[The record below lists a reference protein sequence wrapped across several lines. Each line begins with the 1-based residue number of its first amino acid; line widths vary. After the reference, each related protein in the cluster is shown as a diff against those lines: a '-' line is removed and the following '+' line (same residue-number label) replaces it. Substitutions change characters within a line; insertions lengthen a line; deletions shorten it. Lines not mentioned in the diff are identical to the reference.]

1 MSNEHSQTEYHVCRE
16 GHGVPVRFMQS
27 HVLQLCSPNHL
38 FYILQR
44 GVEEAF
50 LLVERAHL
58 LHLVV
63 GQLEVEDLDVL
74 LDVIFADKLVKG
86 WCHL

>member
-1 MSNEHSQTEYHVCRE
+1 MIT
-16 GHGVPVRFMQS
+16 M
-27 HVLQLCSPNHL
+27 VLQPCPPNRLLH
-38 FYILQR
+38 ILQR
-44 GVEEAF
+44 GVEETL